1 MMARIGVMR
10 ELCQDEK
17 RCRRGVRSPRRN
29 IASQDECVGTST
41 SGNLLMRNIAA
52 ANGFS
57 LHMDDLLRRA
67 DAAICDSRWIRSE
80 VRHSLAE
87 ARIAVAQ
94 VQRIVQCARAEKE
107 RANALVRA
115 SGATELKTR
124 AASDRQ
130 SP

>member
-1 MMARIGVMR
+1 
-10 ELCQDEK
+10 
-17 RCRRGVRSPRRN
+17 
-29 IASQDECVGTST
+29 
-41 SGNLLMRNIAA
+41 MRNIAA

-57 LHMDDLLRRA
+57 LQMDDLLRRA

-94 VQRIVQCARAEKE
+94 VQRIVQWGRAE

-115 SGATELKTR
+115 SGATGNHHKPVAKLVK
-124 AASDRQ
+124 
-130 SP
+130 